1 MIPALAII
9 ILALAWLAHETDWL
23 RVRLLAGPAA
33 VWVLDAET
41 RAAWDTFDWSDWG
54 TRQSGFNNGHYGWL
68 WSLKEWK
75 VPICGWEWIKQRNHI
90 IPEYR
95 IEFNVYGCRYIWTL
109 EATPAAAKLLG
120 EAMKLNA
127 KPHKMP
133 KLPTSG
139 IRKSR
144 VSRRRQ
150 VAVAVG

>member
-9 ILALAWLAHETDWL
+9 ILALAWLALETDWL

-41 RAAWDTFDWSDWG
+41 RAAWDTFDWRGW
-54 TRQSGFNNGHYGWL
+54 SGIV
-68 WSLKEWK
+68 E
-75 VPICGWEWIKQRNHI
+75 PICGWEWIKQRNHI

-133 KLPTSG
+133 KLPSSG

-144 VSRRRQ
+144 VSRRRR